1 MQGRFENLW
10 RAVKSAIAPND
21 DAREDSPPASSGASR
36 GALEIWARQVDNA
49 REQTETAITGLV
61 VDFADL
67 VQKMDA
73 SIAQAQQA
81 SEAHASQAALDG
93 EEAERQLSRVMQAL
107 REMQRS
113 REALTA
119 EIGAIVAYTGELKRM
134 AEDVKVIA
142 FQTQL
147 LSLNAAIEA
156 AHAGE
161 QGKGFA
167 VVAHEVQVLAKA
179 SREAGQDIHKRIGSI
194 TATLARIGQ
203 HNQSVS
209 GHDAEAMRT
218 SEASIGQVL
227 GRQRERAEQTGA
239 AAAQSRDEHNS
250 IKHGLEGALV
260 KLQFQ
265 DRVSQILAHV
275 SQAMR
280 GADAPPQLAELRG
293 GPSEGHDPL
302 ERMASGYT
310 TEEQRRIHAGLDAGA
325 VAPREVTFF

>member
-1 MQGRFENLW
+1 MQERLEHIWQAL
-10 RAVKSAIAPND
+10 KSVIGPND
-21 DAREDSPPASSGASR
+21 DPREHAPAAPSGASS

-49 REQTETAITGLV
+49 REQTETAITGLTV
-61 VDFADL
+61 NFGEL

-73 SIAQAQQA
+73 SIAQARQA
-81 SEAHASQAALDG
+81 SEAHAAQAALDG
-93 EEAERQLSRVMQAL
+93 EDAERQLSLVMQAL

-134 AEDVKVIA
+134 AEEVKVIA

-194 TATLARIGQ
+194 TTALARIGQ

-227 GRQRERAEQTGA
+227 ARQRERAEQTSA
-239 AAAQSRDEHNS
+239 AAARSRDEHSS
-250 IKHGLEGALV
+250 IRQDLEDALV

-275 SQAMR
+275 AQAMR
-280 GADAPPQLAELRG
+280 EADAPPQLAELRG
-293 GPSEGHDPL
+293 AAGDGHDAL

-310 TEEQRRIHAGLDAGA
+310 TEEQRRIHAGLDAGT
-325 VAPREVTFF
+325 VAPRDVTFF